1 LTRNIIRTSLTL
13 IVLLH
18 LPGVVGT
25 PLLAVITGVDTAAV
39 ADSAAAVVHV
49 AVNSLVGTIVAVVR
63 VAVVKNIV
71 IGVAAITVAFIA
83 VVACTV
89 AQFIPV

>member
-1 LTRNIIRTSLTL
+1 MTP

-18 LPGVVGT
+18 LSGVAGA
-25 PLLAVITGVDTAAV
+25 PLLADITGVDTAAV
-39 ADSAAAVVHV
+39 TDSAAALVYV
-49 AVNSLVGTIVAVVR
+49 AVNSLVGTIVAVFR